1 MSAPIPRALEAERTV
16 LGAVLVD
23 PTVWP
28 AVADRLHAGD
38 FADQRHRAVW
48 TALSRLAL
56 ADRPADLVTL
66 KDALQA
72 TDDLATAG
80 GPAYVAG
87 LLDGVPRITEGGVT
101 AWAGLVREA
110 AQRREVVARIDA
122 LKRLA
127 DSGER
132 SATELLDKAQATF
145 LEAAAPARGGSF
157 GPDELARIA
166 SRELERLALAPD
178 GLVGVTWGL
187 PGLDALT
194 GGLQPGQ
201 LVVIGARPSRGKS
214 SLGLQVAEAAS
225 GAGAVVMLA
234 SLEMGPEEVA
244 VRRVCTEAGVSATWI
259 RGNGANSRHWPGLTA
274 GLARTVQR
282 PLYLEEL
289 TAPTVP
295 QIHARAKRLQARA
308 GLGVV
313 VIDYLQL
320 CRATTI
326 TRGANRDQE
335 LGEVSRGLKAM
346 ARRLGVPVVVAAQLN
361 RKAEDRAEGRP
372 HLADFRECGSI
383 EADADVAVLCW
394 WKSDTGDDAELLI
407 AKNRNGPTGSVAVR
421 FNRELARFEEAIPMK
436 GPRLRQR
443 GP

>member
-1 MSAPIPRALEAERTV
+1 MNAPLRALEAERTV

-23 PTVWP
+23 PTVWH
-28 AVADRLHAGD
+28 AVADRLQPGD
-38 FADQRHRAVW
+38 FADARHRAAW
-48 TALSRLAL
+48 AALSRLAL
-56 ADRPADLVTL
+56 AEKPLDLVTL
-66 KDALQA
+66 KDALHA

-80 GPAYVAG
+80 GPAYLAS
-87 LLDGVPRITEGGVT
+87 LLDGVPRFAESGVL
-101 AWAGLVREA
+101 AWAGIVREA
-110 AQRREVVARIDA
+110 AARRQVVARIDA

-127 DSGER
+127 DSGEKT
-132 SATELLDKAQATF
+132 AAELLDQAQAAF
-145 LEAAAPARGGSF
+145 LEVAAPARGGSF

-166 SRELERLALAPD
+166 SRELERLALAPR

-214 SLGLQVAEAAS
+214 SLGLQLAEAAS

-259 RGNGANSRHWPGLTA
+259 RGDGADSRHWPRLTA

-282 PLYLEEL
+282 PLYVEDL

-308 GLGVV
+308 GLGLVV
-313 VIDYLQL
+313 VDYLQL
-320 CRATTI
+320 CRATTA
-326 TRGANRDQE
+326 TRGGNRDQE

-346 ARRLGVPVVVAAQLN
+346 ARRLAVPVAVAAQLN
-361 RKAEDRAEGRP
+361 RKAEERAEGRP

-394 WKSDTGDDAELLI
+394 WKSHAGDDAELLI
-407 AKNRNGPTGSVAVR
+407 AKNRNGPTGSVPVK
-421 FNRELARFEEAIPMK
+421 FNRELARFEE
-436 GPRLRQR
+436 REDVR
-443 GP
+443 